1 MYKKKKG
8 PMFKMKSGNN
18 PAFKMMGSESPMKN
32 TERHSDK
39 FSRVKSEVDA
49 ASDED
54 KTRVIEENYGDSWTI
69 GVDKDGNKLYM
80 NTQGQ
85 NMREAAIS
93 QSPGARN

>member
-1 MYKKKKG
+1 MHRKKKG

-18 PAFKMMGSESPMKN
+18 PAFKMMGSKSPMQK
-32 TERHSDK
+32 ERHSDK

-49 ASDED
+49 AADED
-54 KTRVIEENYGDSWTI
+54 KTGVIEKNYGDSWKVSI
-69 GVDKDGNKLYM
+69 DKDGNKLYM

-93 QSPGARN
+93 QSPGAKN